1 MVEGLFISVLNMSLT
16 ASYVIIAIMLVRL
29 FLKKAP
35 KIVSYALWA
44 VAGFRL
50 VFPFSFE
57 SKFSL
62 MPFEAEPVTNF
73 VNSYVGGSI
82 QSPGLTPKIGSSSI
96 SIPML
101 KTPTE
106 VSTHFGHFG
115 LQLAEVIWLIGIAA
129 LLIYSIVSILLLNR
143 HLSGAVLY
151 EGNIYEAE
159 NLKTPFVLG
168 FIRPKI
174 YIPTGLFAEEKSY
187 IILHEQTHIRRFDH
201 VVKLAS
207 FLILCVHWFN
217 PFVWIAFILMS
228 SDMEMSCDERV
239 LKEMGGNIKKAYST
253 SLLSMAAGRHLISSS
268 PLAFGEGNI
277 KGRIKNVLNF
287 KKPAAWTI
295 VVSVILVVALS
306 IGFATNRNNKNSM
319 EPWSPQPEIEDQDEY
334 FKALNAA
341 GQSDK
346 TEDIMVYDSGNCEKI
361 ARAWMDEWFTMYKK
375 LPENNMARIT
385 DGVID
390 RLEIIKIS
398 KEGLPKAFVF
408 STTFSVRPT
417 YPIGHNSFWMAG
429 NTGNSPG
436 RDETWGQMYREI
448 ELRLGSDGYYHFV
461 SMGTGAVGGND
472 EYDPY
477 TAK

>member
-1 MVEGLFISVLNMSLT
+1 MESLFISVLNMSLT
-16 ASYVIIAIMLVRL
+16 ASYVIVAIMLVRL

-62 MPFEAEPVTNF
+62 MPFKAEPVTNF
-73 VNSYVGGSI
+73 VNSYVVGSI
-82 QSPGLTPKIGSSSI
+82 QSPGLTPKIESSSI

-106 VSTHFGHFG
+106 VPTHFG

-143 HLSGAVLY
+143 QLSGAVLY

-168 FIRPKI
+168 FMHPKI
-174 YIPTGLFAEEKSY
+174 YIPTGLFTEEKSY

-207 FLILCVHWFN
+207 FLILCIHWFN

-228 SDMEMSCDERV
+228 SDMEMSCDECV

-253 SLLSMAAGRHLISSS
+253 SLLSMAAGRHLVSSS

-277 KGRIKNVLNF
+277 KRRIKNILNF

-346 TEDIMVYDSGNCEKI
+346 TEDIMVYDSGDYEKI

-417 YPIGHNSFWMAG
+417 YPIEHNSFWMAG

-436 RDETWGQMYREI
+436 RDETWGQMYHEV
-448 ELRLGSDGYYHFV
+448 ELRLGDDGYYRFV

>member
-1 MVEGLFISVLNMSLT
+1 MDNLFISILNMSLT
-16 ASYVIIAIMLVRL
+16 ASYVIAAIMLIRL

-62 MPFEAEPVTNF
+62 VPFKAKPVTNF
-73 VNSYVGGSI
+73 VNSYVGGSTDNVLQNI
-82 QSPGLTPKIGSSSI
+82 GLTPKTGVDSI
-96 SIPML
+96 SISML
-101 KTPTE
+101 KAPTE
-106 VSTHFGHFG
+106 VSTHFW
-115 LQLAEVIWLIGIAA
+115 LQLAEMIWLIGIAA

-168 FIRPKI
+168 FIHPKI

-228 SDMEMSCDERV
+228 SDMEMSCDECV

-253 SLLSMAAGRHLISSS
+253 SLLSMSAGRHLVSGS

-277 KGRIKNVLNF
+277 KRRIKNILNF

-295 VVSVILVVALS
+295 VASALLVVALS
-306 IGFATNRNNKNSM
+306 IGFATNRNNRNSTK
-319 EPWSPQPEIEDQDEY
+319 PWSPQPEIEDADEY
-334 FKALNAA
+334 SKAFEAA
-341 GQSDK
+341 QQSVK
-346 TEDIMVYDSGNCEKI
+346 TEDVMVYDSGSNEKI
-361 ARAWMDEWFTMYKK
+361 AQAWMNEWFAMYKK
-375 LPENNMARIT
+375 LPENNMAHIT

-408 STTFSVRPT
+408 SVTFSVRPT
-417 YPIGHNSFWMAG
+417 YPIGSNLFWMAG
-429 NTGNSPG
+429 NTGMSPG
-436 RDETWGQMYREI
+436 RDKTWGQMYREI
-448 ELRLGSDGYYHFV
+448 ELRLESDGYYHFV
-461 SMGTGAVGGND
+461 SGGTGAVGGND
-472 EYDPY
+472 DYDPY
-477 TAK
+477 IAK